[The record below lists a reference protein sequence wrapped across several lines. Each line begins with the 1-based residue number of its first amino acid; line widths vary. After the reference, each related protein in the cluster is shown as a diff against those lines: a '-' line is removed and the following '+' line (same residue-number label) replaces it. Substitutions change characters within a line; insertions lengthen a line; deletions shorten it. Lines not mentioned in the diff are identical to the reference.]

1 VSRRS
6 AVAISLLAAMAAAS
20 GSAEPALG
28 ADPLSR
34 IVVDQAPGQR
44 FGQLRDAANGAAFV
58 PRGSNYVRLA
68 RTPGGTE
75 FHATFEPGIYDPARV
90 EAALA
95 AMQRDG
101 YNTVR
106 VFTDAGNIPD
116 AGAGHPHGLGR
127 GVADWGTVYP
137 PYMDNVADF
146 VRRAD
151 AHCLR
156 VIVNLDGFPANS
168 HYYTRVADR
177 GPSPDITGPNLW
189 TLDSMHVQA
198 KAAFVADF
206 VRALRDRLGPDRLS
220 AILAYQIEN
229 EAHVV
234 ANIKPFGS
242 LGPQTVTTANG
253 QTYDMRNLG
262 DRQRAVDDGFT
273 YFANRMA
280 AAIRSVD
287 PGALVTM
294 GVFTHAAVGKAGPDG
309 LAQNCEGAGCPA
321 LDYRYPA
328 RPALLARD
336 TALSFL
342 DIHVYPAPQPG
353 GVNDP
358 YTLARDLGTSEWSA
372 IAGKPVILGEY
383 GALKTFWGDD
393 LTRAAF
399 GMRDLQVETCRMGF
413 GGWLYWTWD
422 THEPLAGQPRFF
434 MLDERGGAING
445 QLAPIA
451 RPDPCEP
458 AVVSPYGAP
467 TSCSRVPPKLPP
479 PAQRVTRR
487 RSTISASRRGVRL
500 TVWRSSLGEAL
511 RRGLRVAV
519 RVPRKG
525 RLTVTARHR
534 KRRIVRRDV
543 RFRKAGVRRMRMRIK
558 GTRART
564 RLRRA
569 RPARITVQARFR
581 PAGRRRPTT
590 VRVRLTLRRGTAAT
604 ATYSEATR

>member
-1 VSRRS
+1 
-6 AVAISLLAAMAAAS
+6 
-20 GSAEPALG
+20 
-28 ADPLSR
+28 
-34 IVVDQAPGQR
+34 
-44 FGQLRDAANGAAFV
+44 V

-68 RTPGGTE
+68 QTPGGSE
-75 FHATFEPGIYDPARV
+75 FHSTFEPGRYTPARAD
-90 EAALA
+90 AALA

-151 AHCLR
+151 AHCIR

-189 TLDSMHVQA
+189 ILDSMHVQA

-229 EAHVV
+229 EGHVV
-234 ANIKPFGS
+234 ANIKPFGQ
-242 LGPQTVTTANG
+242 LGPATVTTANG
-253 QTYDMRNLG
+253 QTYDMRSFGVGG
-262 DRQRAVDDGFT
+262 DRQRAVDHGFT

-294 GVFTHAAVGKAGPDG
+294 GVFTHAAVGKSGPDG
-309 LAQNCEGAGCPA
+309 LGQNCEGAGCPA
-321 LDYRYPA
+321 IDYRYPA
-328 RPALLARD
+328 RPAVLAQR

-358 YTLARDLGTSEWSA
+358 YVLARDLATSEWSA
-372 IAGKPVILGEY
+372 IAGRPVILGEY

-413 GGWLYWTWD
+413 TGWLYWTWD

-434 MLDERGGAING
+434 MLDERAGAING
-445 QLAPIA
+445 QVAQA
-451 RPDPCEP
+451 
-458 AVVSPYGAP
+458 A
-467 TSCSRVPPKLPP
+467 P
-479 PAQRVTRR
+479 PANRR
-487 RSTISASRRGVRL
+487 RSTVTASRRGVRL
-500 TVWRSSLGEAL
+500 TVWRSTLREAL
-511 RRGLRVAV
+511 RRGLRVSV

-525 RLTVTARHR
+525 RVGVTARHR
-534 KRRIVRRDV
+534 KRRIAHRGVG
-543 RFRKAGVRRMRMRIK
+543 FRKAGVRRMRLRIK
-558 GTRART
+558 GKART

-569 RPARITVQARFR
+569 RPAKVTVQAHFR
-581 PAGRRRPTT
+581 PTGRRRPTT
-590 VRVRLTLRRGTAAT
+590 VRVRLTLRRAA
-604 ATYSEATR
+604 ARSPR